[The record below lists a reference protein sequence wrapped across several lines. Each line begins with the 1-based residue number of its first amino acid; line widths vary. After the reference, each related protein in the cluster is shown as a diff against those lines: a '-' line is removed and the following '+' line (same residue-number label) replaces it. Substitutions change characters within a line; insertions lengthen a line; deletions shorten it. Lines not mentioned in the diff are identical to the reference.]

1 MKENG
6 SPNFNTGDKR
16 GKPRTNAFVVTLIIV
31 LVLAALPLSAV
42 FAAPT
47 GPNNNTNQDSWNQ
60 KVQNLRADMAVSKNI
75 VTIPGNAADSQQQ
88 RWLNLYMADLRAAQA
103 LAAGRFFTGNATTSG
118 TTSGTSSSTTNGN
131 AANGIGVSKYYQSH
145 PDKLLAWYL
154 HQMRILRAKLGLSAC
169 SNNSNRGTNGG
180 NNNGVIA
187 CFGTGLSTGTTTGTS
202 TGTGTTTGTGTGTGS
217 GAATATPVPSA
228 TPSTTPTP

>member
-1 MKENG
+1 MKENR
-6 SPNFNTGDKR
+6 SRDFNADDTR
-16 GKPRTNAFVVTLIIV
+16 GKARTNAFVVTLIIV

-103 LAAGRFFTGNATTSG
+103 LAAGRFFTGNAITSN
-118 TTSGTSSSTTNGN
+118 TASGTSSTTTTNGN
-131 AANGIGVSKYYQSH
+131 TANGVGLGKYYQSH
-145 PDKLLAWYL
+145 PDKLLALYL
-154 HQMRILRAKLGLSAC
+154 HQLRVLRAKLGLSAC
-169 SNNSNRGTNGG
+169 STTNNRGTNSS
-180 NNNGVIA
+180 NNNSVIA
-187 CFGTGLSTGTTTGTS
+187 CFGTGLNISTTTGTGTS
-202 TGTGTTTGTGTGTGS
+202 TGTGTGTT
-217 GAATATPVPSA
+217 TATPVPSA
-228 TPSTTPTP
+228 TPATSSTPSATPTP